1 MSDEQH
7 MSKYA
12 RKVAARLKAQQSS
25 GATIAAIDLALR
37 ITNGDVKPQPQK
49 PKQKKPKQKKPKQPP
64 PEPRG
69 QIGALGDRPERLG
82 KLLSEAAAILRAAE
96 TLAEETVAISKI
108 GLQQAEPRS
117 VHGFLVATAPKVEAM
132 AYRATKILNVKG
144 ASDGKSE

>member
-12 RKVAARLKAQQSS
+12 RKVAARLKAQQSA
-25 GATIAAIDLALR
+25 GEAVAAIDLAVR
-37 ITNGDVKPQPQK
+37 ITNGEVKPQAP
-49 PKQKKPKQKKPKQPP
+49 KPKQKKPKQPP

-82 KLLSEAAAILRAAE
+82 KLLAEAAAILRAAE
-96 TLAEETVAISKI
+96 TLAEETLALSKV

-132 AYRATKILNVKG
+132 AYRATKILNAK
-144 ASDGKSE
+144 DDNQ

>member
-12 RKVAARLKAQQSS
+12 RKVAARLKAQQSA
-25 GATIAAIDLALR
+25 GEAVAAIDLAVR
-37 ITNGDVKPQPQK
+37 ITNGEVKPQA
-49 PKQKKPKQKKPKQPP
+49 PKQKQKKPKQPP

-82 KLLSEAAAILRAAE
+82 KLLAEAAAILRAAE
-96 TLAEETVAISKI
+96 TLAEETLALSKV

-132 AYRATKILNVKG
+132 AYRATKILNAKG
-144 ASDGKSE
+144 DNQ

>member
-12 RKVAARLKAQQSS
+12 RKVAARLKAQQAA
-25 GATIAAIDLALR
+25 GEAVAAIDLAVR
-37 ITNGDVKPQPQK
+37 ITNGEVKPQAP
-49 PKQKKPKQKKPKQPP
+49 KPKQKKPKQPP

-69 QIGALGDRPERLG
+69 QIGELGDRPERLG
-82 KLLSEAAAILRAAE
+82 KLLAEAAAILRAAE
-96 TLAEETVAISKI
+96 TLAEETLALSKV

-132 AYRATKILNVKG
+132 AYRATKILNAKG

>member
-12 RKVAARLKAQQSS
+12 RKVAARLKAQQSA
-25 GATIAAIDLALR
+25 GEAVAAIDLAVR
-37 ITNGDVKPQPQK
+37 ITNGEVKPQAP
-49 PKQKKPKQKKPKQPP
+49 KPKQKKPKQPP

-69 QIGALGDRPERLG
+69 QIGKLGDRPERLG
-82 KLLSEAAAILRAAE
+82 KLLAEAASILRAAE
-96 TLAEETVAISKI
+96 TLAEETLALSKV

-132 AYRATKILNVKG
+132 AWRAAKILNAKG
-144 ASDGKSE
+144 AADGNSQ

>member
-12 RKVAARLKAQQSS
+12 RKVAARLKAQQSA
-25 GATIAAIDLALR
+25 GEAVAAIDLAVR
-37 ITNGDVKPQPQK
+37 ITNGEVKPQAP
-49 PKQKKPKQKKPKQPP
+49 KPKQKKPKQPP

-82 KLLSEAAAILRAAE
+82 KLIAEAAAILRAAE
-96 TLAEETVAISKI
+96 TLAEETLALSKV

-132 AYRATKILNVKG
+132 AYRATKILNAKG
-144 ASDGKSE
+144 DNQ

>member
-12 RKVAARLKAQQSS
+12 RKVAARLKAQQSA
-25 GATIAAIDLALR
+25 GEAVAAIDLAVR
-37 ITNGDVKPQPQK
+37 ITNGEVKPQAPK
-49 PKQKKPKQKKPKQPP
+49 PKPKPKKPKQPP

-69 QIGALGDRPERLG
+69 QIGELGDRPERLG
-82 KLLSEAAAILRAAE
+82 KLLAEAAAILRAAE
-96 TLAEETVAISKI
+96 TLAEETLALSKV

-132 AYRATKILNVKG
+132 AYRATKILNAKG
-144 ASDGKSE
+144 NNQ

>member
-1 MSDEQH
+1 MSDEPH

-12 RKVAARLKAQQSS
+12 RKVAARLKAQQSA
-25 GATIAAIDLALR
+25 GEAVAAIDLAVR
-37 ITNGDVKPQPQK
+37 ITNGEVKPQAP
-49 PKQKKPKQKKPKQPP
+49 KPKQKKPKQPP

-82 KLLSEAAAILRAAE
+82 KLIAEAAAILRAAE
-96 TLAEETVAISKI
+96 TLAEETLALSKV
-108 GLQQAEPRS
+108 GLQQAEPRY

-132 AYRATKILNVKG
+132 AYRATKILNAKG

>member
-1 MSDEQH
+1 MSDEPH

-12 RKVAARLKAQQSS
+12 RKVAARLKAQQSA
-25 GATIAAIDLALR
+25 GEAVAAIDLAVR
-37 ITNGDVKPQPQK
+37 ITNGEVKPQAP
-49 PKQKKPKQKKPKQPP
+49 KPKQKKPKQPP

-82 KLLSEAAAILRAAE
+82 KLIAEAAAILRAAE
-96 TLAEETVAISKI
+96 TLAEETLALSKV

-132 AYRATKILNVKG
+132 AYRATKILNAKG
-144 ASDGKSE
+144 NNQ

>member
-12 RKVAARLKAQQSS
+12 RKVAARLKAQQSA
-25 GATIAAIDLALR
+25 GEAVAAIDLAVR
-37 ITNGDVKPQPQK
+37 ITNGEVKPQAP
-49 PKQKKPKQKKPKQPP
+49 KPKQKKPKQPP

-82 KLLSEAAAILRAAE
+82 KLIAEAAAILRAAE
-96 TLAEETVAISKI
+96 TLAEETLALSKV

-132 AYRATKILNVKG
+132 AYRATKILNAKG
-144 ASDGKSE
+144 NNQ

>member
-7 MSKYA
+7 FSKYA

-25 GATIAAIDLALR
+25 GETIAAIDLALC
-37 ITNGDVKPQPQK
+37 ITNGDVKPQPQ
-49 PKQKKPKQKKPKQPP
+49 KPKQKKPKQPP

-82 KLLSEAAAILRAAE
+82 KLISEAAAILRAAE

-132 AYRATKILNVKG
+132 AYRATKILNAKG
-144 ASDGKSE
+144 ASDGNSK

>member
-12 RKVAARLKAQQSS
+12 RKVAARLKAQQAA
-25 GATIAAIDLALR
+25 GEAVAAIDLAVR
-37 ITNGDVKPQPQK
+37 ITSGEVKPKAQA
-49 PKQKKPKQKKPKQPP
+49 PKQKKPKQPP

-82 KLLSEAAAILRAAE
+82 KLLAEAAAILRAAE
-96 TLAEETVAISKI
+96 TLAEETLALSKV

>member
-12 RKVAARLKAQQSS
+12 RKVAARLKAQQSA
-25 GATIAAIDLALR
+25 GEAVAAIDLAVR
-37 ITNGDVKPQPQK
+37 ITNGEVKPQAP
-49 PKQKKPKQKKPKQPP
+49 KPKQKKPKQPP

-69 QIGALGDRPERLG
+69 QIGALGDRPKRLG
-82 KLLSEAAAILRAAE
+82 KLIAEAAAILRAAE
-96 TLAEETVAISKI
+96 TLAEETLALSKV

-132 AYRATKILNVKG
+132 AYRATKILNAKG
-144 ASDGKSE
+144 DNQ

>member
-12 RKVAARLKAQQSS
+12 RKVAARLKAQQAA
-25 GATIAAIDLALR
+25 GEAVAAIDLAVR
-37 ITNGDVKPQPQK
+37 ITNGEVNPQAQ
-49 PKQKKPKQKKPKQPP
+49 KPKQKKPKQPP

-69 QIGALGDRPERLG
+69 QIGELGDRPERLG
-82 KLLSEAAAILRAAE
+82 KLLAEAAAILRAAE
-96 TLAEETVAISKI
+96 TLAEETLALSKV

-132 AYRATKILNVKG
+132 AYRATKILNAKG
-144 ASDGKSE
+144 NNQ

>member
-1 MSDEQH
+1 MSNEQH

-12 RKVAARLKAQQSS
+12 RKVAARLKAQQSA
-25 GATIAAIDLALR
+25 GEAVAAIDLAVR
-37 ITNGDVKPQPQK
+37 ITNGEVKPQAPK
-49 PKQKKPKQKKPKQPP
+49 PKQKKPKQQP

-82 KLLSEAAAILRAAE
+82 KLLAEAAAILRAAE
-96 TLAEETVAISKI
+96 TLAEETLALSKV

-132 AYRATKILNVKG
+132 AYRATKILNAKG
-144 ASDGKSE
+144 NNQ

>member
-12 RKVAARLKAQQSS
+12 RKVAARLKAQQSA
-25 GATIAAIDLALR
+25 GEAVAAIDLAVR
-37 ITNGDVKPQPQK
+37 ITNGEVKPQAPK
-49 PKQKKPKQKKPKQPP
+49 PEQKKPKQPP

-69 QIGALGDRPERLG
+69 QIGELGDRPERLG
-82 KLLSEAAAILRAAE
+82 KLLAEAAAILRAAE
-96 TLAEETVAISKI
+96 TLAEETLALSKV

-132 AYRATKILNVKG
+132 AYRATKILNAKG
-144 ASDGKSE
+144 NNQ

>member
-12 RKVAARLKAQQSS
+12 RKVAARLKAQQSA
-25 GATIAAIDLALR
+25 GEAVAAIDLAVR
-37 ITNGDVKPQPQK
+37 ITNGDVKPQLP
-49 PKQKKPKQKKPKQPP
+49 KPKQKKPKQPP

-82 KLLSEAAAILRAAE
+82 KLIAEAAAILRAAE
-96 TLAEETVAISKI
+96 TLAEETLALSKV

-132 AYRATKILNVKG
+132 AYRATKILNAKG
-144 ASDGKSE
+144 DNQ